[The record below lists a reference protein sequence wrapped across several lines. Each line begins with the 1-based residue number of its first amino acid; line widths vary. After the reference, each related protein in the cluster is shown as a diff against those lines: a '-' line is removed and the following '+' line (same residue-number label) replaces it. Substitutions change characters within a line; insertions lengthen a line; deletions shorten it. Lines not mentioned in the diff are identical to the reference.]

1 MVLFVAIAVGL
12 FATYW
17 IFLALRPLVEKGAFS
32 AEEWSQLEDEST
44 MLLARRDRLIEE
56 LRDIEFEAALNKV
69 ELQDLEALRRRYENE
84 AVNVMGM
91 LESDVGQFG
100 DRIESDIAQVSTRRP
115 KKESKPSS
123 PQDES
128 AGEEQS

>member
-1 MVLFVAIAVGL
+1 MVLFVAIATGL
-12 FATYW
+12 FAAYW

-32 AEEWSQLEDEST
+32 AEEWAQLEDEST
-44 MLLARRDRLIEE
+44 MLLARRDRLVEE
-56 LRDIEFEAALNKV
+56 LRDIEFEAAMNKV

-100 DRIESDIAQVSTRRP
+100 DRIESDIAQASSRRG
-115 KKESKPSS
+115 KKASKPS
-123 PQDES
+123 PTQDEP
-128 AGEEQS
+128 AEEEKS